1 MKYLL
6 SVCIELNLFELRDRR
21 DSEKRAKNLTKVR
34 FDGNSALIKHAPRVL
49 IKVIWLATPTQGGQE
64 VRRSVST
71 SISNRSPHPHVYTL
85 AKLYSLRCLTKRTK
99 LANRWN
105 RTDN

>member
-49 IKVIWLATPTQGGQE
+49 IKVI
-64 VRRSVST
+64 
-71 SISNRSPHPHVYTL
+71 
-85 AKLYSLRCLTKRTK
+85 
-99 LANRWN
+99 
-105 RTDN
+105 